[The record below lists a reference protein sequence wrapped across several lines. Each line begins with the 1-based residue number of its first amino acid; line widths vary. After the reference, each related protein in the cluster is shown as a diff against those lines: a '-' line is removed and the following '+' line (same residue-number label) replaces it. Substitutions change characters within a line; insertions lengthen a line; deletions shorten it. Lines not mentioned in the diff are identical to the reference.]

1 MRVHRDGRDFKV
13 VARPDGD
20 GLVSHSGSALLAGVA
35 EKAGLTGGALTGA
48 AGAEAAVLW
57 A

>member
-1 MRVHRDGRDFKV
+1 LKVQREGRDFKV

-20 GLVSHSGSALLAGVA
+20 GLVSHSGSAVLVGVA
-35 EKAGLTGGALTGA
+35 EKTGLRRALSQELEG
-48 AGAEAAVLW
+48 LKLRRW